1 MKRSKL
7 FLNTGQAILGLLVLA
22 MGLYLTIQANIGL
35 APWDCLCMGISG
47 KTGFSYGQISFSI
60 GVVTIAADLLL
71 KEKIGPGTL
80 LNAAICGPTVDLL
93 TYLNVVPMQS
103 SFIGGLFLM
112 LAGIF
117 VQGFGRYIYMSAALS
132 CGPRDALVV
141 GVGKKF
147 SKISIEKV
155 NTAILAIVLSVGI
168 VLGGKAG
175 VGTIISAF
183 GLGTVMQFIFSRF
196 HFEPRSVNN
205 LSLKDFADVLLGK
218 YK

>member
-1 MKRSKL
+1 MRSIPNVSRY
-7 FLNTGQAILGLLVLA
+7 FCSRFRQIHIYVS
-22 MGLYLTIQANIGL
+22 
-35 APWDCLCMGISG
+35 CLELRPQRRSCRRCR
-47 KTGFSYGQISFSI
+47 K
-60 GVVTIAADLLL
+60 
-71 KEKIGPGTL
+71 KI
-80 LNAAICGPTVDLL
+80 
-93 TYLNVVPMQS
+93 
-103 SFIGGLFLM
+103 
-112 LAGIF
+112 
-117 VQGFGRYIYMSAALS
+117 
-132 CGPRDALVV
+132 
-141 GVGKKF
+141 

>member
-1 MKRSKL
+1 
-7 FLNTGQAILGLLVLA
+7 
-22 MGLYLTIQANIGL
+22 
-35 APWDCLCMGISG
+35 
-47 KTGFSYGQISFSI
+47 
-60 GVVTIAADLLL
+60 
-71 KEKIGPGTL
+71 
-80 LNAAICGPTVDLL
+80 
-93 TYLNVVPMQS
+93 
-103 SFIGGLFLM
+103 M

-147 SKISIEKV
+147 SKISIGKV
-155 NTAILAIVLSVGI
+155 NTAILAIVLSEGI

-218 YK
+218 CK